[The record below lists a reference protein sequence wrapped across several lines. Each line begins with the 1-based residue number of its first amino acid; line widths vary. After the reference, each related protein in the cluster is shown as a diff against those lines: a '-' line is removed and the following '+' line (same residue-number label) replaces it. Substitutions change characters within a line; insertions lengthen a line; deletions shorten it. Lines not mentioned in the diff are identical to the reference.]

1 MQLEVIYPG
10 EEEAWILAELGQH
23 TDIFKN
29 DSMEEKAV
37 KVRLQRSSEEGF
49 SIQEDDAYYIR
60 YKGVPDLCRALLLLS
75 ACKNEISGTVREN
88 CSFTE
93 FGVMLDLSRNAVLKI
108 TTLEQMVCY
117 AACLGMNFVGLYME
131 DTFFVEAEP
140 YFGFMRGRIT
150 HEEVKT
156 LDAYARRFGV
166 ELRPYIQTLA
176 HLNQITR
183 YEAYH
188 EIIDTKDILLVG
200 EEKTKELLTHVIRS
214 VSECFST
221 DFLHLG
227 MDEAELLGAG
237 QYLTKHGFAPKSKL
251 MTEHLNMVL
260 EICRQYHRRPQIWSD
275 MFVHMLD
282 HGDTEFEVPDDL
294 TVCHWDYYST
304 DKKHYADN
312 LEKHRQISHR
322 TCFAGGAWKWTGFAP
337 HNGYS
342 ILAGRAS
349 IDACIEQGISSYTI
363 TCWGD
368 DGAEASCFSVLPT
381 LFEDAGYAFRS
392 GMDRRA
398 FQKLTGYGLEDFMKI
413 DLVNPYSEKTEIH
426 NNCSKYLLYNDPLI
440 GTFDSV
446 LQQDTVERF
455 RQAADAMH
463 ENAGQGTG
471 DGQDA
476 VGGNGRFAYLFQ
488 SMEALCRVLVEKAD
502 LGIRIR
508 SAYKEH
514 AKGDLLALANKEIPQ
529 LRQRLDTFYEAFER
543 QWKTENKSYG
553 FEVQTIRL
561 GGLDR
566 RLADIARILKDYAE
580 GRISEIAELEEP
592 YQPLGYLGGNR
603 IEALNYNLW
612 SDIVSPSVI
621 G

>member
-1 MQLEVIYPG
+1 MQLEVLCPSR
-10 EEEAWILAELGQH
+10 EEEWILAELGKH
-23 TDIFKN
+23 TDIFLK
-29 DSMEEKAV
+29 DSSEEKAGRV
-37 KVRLQRSSEEGF
+37 LLQRGSEEGF
-49 SIQEDDAYYIR
+49 LIWENGDYYIR

-75 ACKNEISGTVREN
+75 ACKDGLSGEIREE
-88 CSFTE
+88 CSFSE

-108 TTLEQMVCY
+108 STLEQMICY

-131 DTFFVEAEP
+131 DTFFVEDEP
-140 YFGFMRGRIT
+140 YFGFMRGRVT
-150 HEEVKT
+150 HEEVKK

-188 EIIDTKDILLVG
+188 GIIDTKDILLVG
-200 EEKTKELLTHVIRS
+200 EEKTRELLTHVIRS

-237 QYLTKHGFAPKSKL
+237 QYLTKHGLTPKSRL

-260 EICRQYHRRPQIWSD
+260 EICRQYRRRPQIWSD

-282 HGDTEFEVPDDL
+282 HGDTGFEVPDDL
-294 TVCHWDYYST
+294 TLCHWDYYST
-304 DKKHYADN
+304 DKEHYASN
-312 LEKHRQISHR
+312 LEKHKKLSRR
-322 TCFAGGAWKWTGFAP
+322 VGFAGGAWKWTGFVP
-337 HNGYS
+337 HNAYS

-381 LFEDAGYAFRS
+381 LYEDAGYAFRS
-392 GMDRRA
+392 KMDRRA
-398 FQKLTGYGLEDFMKI
+398 FQKLTGYKLDDFMKI
-413 DLVNPYSEKTEIH
+413 DLVNPYSENGEIH

-446 LQQDTVERF
+446 LQEDTVTRF
-455 RQAADAMH
+455 QRAADAMH
-463 ENAGQGTG
+463 ENAGY
-471 DGQDA
+471 
-476 VGGNGRFAYLFQ
+476 GRFAYLFRN
-488 SMEALCRVLVEKAD
+488 METLCCALAKKAD
-502 LGIRIR
+502 LGVRIR
-508 SAYKEH
+508 ESYKRRSKEE
-514 AKGDLLALANKEIPQ
+514 LLTFSEEEIPQ
-529 LRQRLDTFYEAFER
+529 LRQSLDAFYETFER

-566 RLADIARILKDYAE
+566 RLADTARILKDYAE
-580 GRISEIAELEEP
+580 GKISEIAELEEP
-592 YQPLGYLGGNR
+592 YQPFGYLGGNR
-603 IEALNYNLW
+603 IETLNYNLW